1 MSKWYFFQIL
11 SNLSLCSLYSL
22 NNQYSQHSEHSQHS
36 RHSRH
41 SPLSQLSQLIQFSQ
55 HSQLSAVDQSLF
67 LRDYS
72 GFVDGRSSV
81 HSEASDR
88 VLKGHNLAP
97 LGYFHL
103 ELQKI

>member
-1 MSKWYFFQIL
+1 MMSSCLVSK
-11 SNLSLCSLYSL
+11 
-22 NNQYSQHSEHSQHS
+22 H
-36 RHSRH
+36 
-41 SPLSQLSQLIQFSQ
+41 SQLSQF
-55 HSQLSAVDQSLF
+55 SQLSQRSQGSADDQSLF

-97 LGYFHL
+97 LSYIHL